1 LKEVVAAVTELKIFD
16 IVNFEDHAAYK
27 ALGVAEYHIKN
38 CFAAFGVGISA
49 MQTYHFLIA
58 SPRAAR

>member
-1 LKEVVAAVTELKIFD
+1 MTELKIFD

-27 ALGVAEYHIKN
+27 VLGVAEYHIKN
-38 CFAAFGVGISA
+38 CFAAFGVRIST

-58 SPRAAR
+58 SVRAA